1 MNSGPACHLSGRAL
15 FKVHLVAGEGFEP
28 PWLSLWDSAGTIS
41 SPSRDVKKVL
51 NHPYAIIGTPLSFN
65 SWRIN
70 IPTYIPKIRW
80 NIVTIQGRSVLLHS
94 VHIYSP
100 NQIRHRYFRYSVQCY
115 PQDIFTLPHSYVAV
129 SLGRRVCI
137 VELSS
142 VSTTCGLQHDH
153 LRSLTP

>member
-1 MNSGPACHLSGRAL
+1 MSPLCYHYTNPRFGSGRGIRTPVIEL
-15 FKVHLVAGEGFEP
+15 MRLSWYHLQSIP
-28 PWLSLWDSAGTIS
+28 
-41 SPSRDVKKVL
+41 RCKKVL

-70 IPTYIPKIRW
+70 IPTHIPKIRQ

-100 NQIRHRYFRYSVQCY
+100 NQISHRFFRYSVQCY

-142 VSTTCGLQHDH
+142 VSTTCGLYYD
-153 LRSLTP
+153 